1 MEMLKAAAQWHT
13 QTKAHTHKST
23 STHTNKRTHTHTG
36 HHTDTH
42 THVMRSD
49 SVGHLKK
56 GEAGLVGTAVVSWWR
71 SLICSSEHGF

>member
-1 MEMLKAAAQWHT
+1 MAHTNKSTHT
-13 QTKAHTHKST
+13 QKHKHTHKQ
-23 STHTNKRTHTHTG
+23 THTHTHTG